1 MVASLEREKGRKIGT
16 NLLIVLQG
24 LPGPPGMAGENGRP
38 GETGATGPPG
48 EAGAPGERVI
58 NTITNNDD
66 EIFIKLF
73 RVEAPNV

>member
-1 MVASLEREKGRKIGT
+1 MVASLERENRRKIDT
-16 NLLIVLQG
+16 NLLIVSQG

-38 GETGATGPPG
+38 GEAGATGPPG

-58 NTITNNDD
+58 NTNTNNDD

-73 RVEAPNV
+73 RVEAPIV